1 MSLFNLGIH
10 MQDIYQDR
18 ILELARSIK
27 LSRPI
32 ANPTH
37 RAEKNNPICGD
48 KVIIDV
54 TIENKLI
61 SDIHLIVRGCALC
74 EAGAG
79 VWKETAIGKSSNELY
94 SLRDELNDYLRHAEN
109 PCNDKFKCFE
119 PVKKIKNR
127 IECVLLC
134 FEAATGLTVINSD

>member
-1 MSLFNLGIH
+1 M
-10 MQDIYQDR
+10 
-18 ILELARSIK
+18 
-27 LSRPI
+27 
-32 ANPTH
+32 
-37 RAEKNNPICGD
+37 
-48 KVIIDV
+48 
-54 TIENKLI
+54 
-61 SDIHLIVRGCALC
+61 RGCALC

-79 VWKETAIGKSSNELY
+79 IWKETAIGKSSSELY
-94 SLRDELNDYLRHAEN
+94 LLRDELNDYLRHSEN

>member
-1 MSLFNLGIH
+1 MVNLGNY
-10 MQDIYQDR
+10 MQEIYQDR
-18 ILELARSIK
+18 ILELAKSIK
-27 LSRPI
+27 LSKPI
-32 ANPTH
+32 SNPTH

-54 TIENKLI
+54 TIKENLI

-94 SLRDELNDYLRHAEN
+94 LLRDELNDYLRHAEN
-109 PCNDKFKCFE
+109 LTNDKFKCFE

-134 FEAATGLTVINSD
+134 FEAATGLTIINSD

>member
-1 MSLFNLGIH
+1 
-10 MQDIYQDR
+10 MQEIYQER
-18 ILELARSIK
+18 ILQLARSIK
-27 LSRPI
+27 LSKPI

-48 KVIIDV
+48 KVIIEV
-54 TIENKLI
+54 TIKDNFI

-94 SLRDELNDYLRHAEN
+94 LLKDELNNYLKHEEN
-109 PCNDKFKCFE
+109 ISSQTSISICSQNVCRPLLLINQYFLIQMFQ
-119 PVKKIKNR
+119 IKSLIISTNR
-127 IECVLLC
+127 KQFL
-134 FEAATGLTVINSD
+134 

>member
-1 MSLFNLGIH
+1 
-10 MQDIYQDR
+10 MQNIYQDK
-18 ILELARSIK
+18 ILELARSVK

-48 KVIIDV
+48 KVIIDI
-54 TIENKLI
+54 TIKDNFI

-79 VWKETAIGKSSNELY
+79 VWKETAIGKRSTDLY
-94 SLRDELNDYLRHAEN
+94 SLRDELSNYLYNAEN
-109 PCNDKFKCFE
+109 ISSDKFECFE

-134 FEAATGLTVINSD
+134 FEAATVLNVINSD

>member
-1 MSLFNLGIH
+1 
-10 MQDIYQDR
+10 MQEIYQDR

-27 LSRPI
+27 LSKPI

-54 TIENKLI
+54 AIKDNCI
-61 SDIHLIVRGCALC
+61 SGIHLIVRGCALC

-79 VWKETAIGKSSNELY
+79 FWKETAIGKSSNELFL
-94 SLRDELNDYLRHAEN
+94 LRDELNDYLKNVEKVSN
-109 PCNDKFKCFE
+109 YNFECFE

-127 IECVLLC
+127 IECVSLC
-134 FEAATGLTVINSD
+134 FEAATGLTVIHSE